1 MTLRALSALA
11 LCLVATSPNVA
22 LAQAPAQRPAATA
35 TPSPTKLGDFGNWT
49 AYSVQAGGARQCYVL
64 GTPQA
69 SEPRDIQPGSNRR
82 GATNL
87 FITHRPGQNVRNEVS
102 IMIGYVFRANAN
114 ASIEVVGPQGTR
126 RFPLFTREQ
135 GAWLQNAAE
144 EAQFVE
150 AVRRGREMVVRGT
163 SQRGTATVDR
173 YSLNQIAGAL
183 DRIAQDCRN

>member
-1 MTLRALSALA
+1 MTLRALLSVVVVITLAAIVPASA
-11 LCLVATSPNVA
+11 
-22 LAQAPAQRPAATA
+22 QQRPA
-35 TPSPTKLGDFGNWT
+35 TPAPTPTKLGDFGGWA
-49 AYSVQAGGARQCYVL
+49 AYSVQAAGARQCYVL
-64 GTPQA
+64 GAPQA

-82 GATNL
+82 GTTNL

-114 ASIEVVGPQGTR
+114 ASIEVIGAQGTR
-126 RFPLFTREQ
+126 RFPLFTRDQ

-150 AVRRGREMVVRGT
+150 AIRRGREMVVRGT

-183 DRIAQDCRN
+183 DRITQDCRS

>member
-1 MTLRALSALA
+1 MTLRALSSLVLLLALA
-11 LCLVATSPNVA
+11 AAAPSA
-22 LAQAPAQRPAATA
+22 IAQQRPAAATA
-35 TPSPTKLGDFGNWT
+35 APTPTKLGDFGNWT
-49 AYSVQAGGARQCYVL
+49 AYSVQTGGARQCYVL

-69 SEPRDIQPGSNRR
+69 SEPRDIQPGTNRR

-114 ASIEVVGPQGTR
+114 ASIEVVGTQGTR
-126 RFPLFTREQ
+126 RFPLFTRDQ

-150 AVRRGREMVVRGT
+150 AIRRGREMVVRGT

-183 DRIAQDCRN
+183 DRIAQDCRS